1 MVRAVYYL
9 VPGPRTW
16 SLTLSFLYLFPA
28 VLEGGVKLRRAK
40 MSHMGDEQYQ
50 SVGVDAKE
58 KSLAE
63 LLVEQGDG
71 LILAGGY

>member
-1 MVRAVYYL
+1 MILVWCHAMNTDTDTSIDAVT
-9 VPGPRTW
+9 RE
-16 SLTLSFLYLFPA
+16 A

-40 MSHMGDEQYQ
+40 MSHMGEEQYQ
-50 SVGVDAKE
+50 PVGVDAKE

-71 LILAGGY
+71 VILAGGY

>member
-1 MVRAVYYL
+1 
-9 VPGPRTW
+9 VPR
-16 SLTLSFLYLFPA
+16 LA

-50 SVGVDAKE
+50 QVSVDAKE

-63 LLVEQGDG
+63 LLVEQGDE

>member
-1 MVRAVYYL
+1 M
-9 VPGPRTW
+9 
-16 SLTLSFLYLFPA
+16 
-28 VLEGGVKLRRAK
+28 LEGGVKLRRAK

-50 SVGVDAKE
+50 PLSPDAKE
-58 KSLAE
+58 KTLAE